1 MTSPLGGAKW
11 PQEREAQMI
20 AMRRSQMLVAQ
31 WCGLFGLTFL
41 VQAQMPSVSYDK
53 GGAALGNVRLITPDQ
68 KEFQV
73 ELSRLAGA
81 SALRALGGLVPY
93 CVIGRNDSGQP
104 VIAVSVRYD
113 ITEVSGRR
121 YHWDFRR
128 EGLTARMG
136 RLLPGA
142 SYLITPSSKVEALL
156 GRRPTGTAEIEAAAT
171 EAERD
176 LRALKTVAISLDSAV
191 LADGLLVGPDRSGSY
206 RLFGEWLR
214 AQDDLIR
221 ELDNASSKTD
231 PDLER
236 LLSSKREK
244 PAMSF
249 ADRDLYGRR
258 QEFLARVLLEVLN
271 RGGRTA
277 FAKELELLKS
287 QNRISLRRE

>member
-1 MTSPLGGAKW
+1 MMALRRAK
-11 PQEREAQMI
+11 
-20 AMRRSQMLVAQ
+20 MLVAQ

-41 VQAQMPSVSYDK
+41 VQAQMPSVSYDN
-53 GGAALGNVRLITPDQ
+53 GGVALGNVRLITPNQ

-73 ELSRLAGA
+73 ELNRLAGA

-93 CVIGRNDSGQP
+93 CVIGKNDSGQP

-113 ITEVSGRR
+113 ITELSGRR

-136 RLLPGA
+136 RFLPGA

-156 GRRPTGTAEIEAAAT
+156 GRRPIDTAAIEAAAA

-176 LRALKTVAISLDSAV
+176 VQALKTVVISLDSV
-191 LADGLLVGPDRSGSY
+191 VRADGLLVGSDRSGSY

-221 ELDNASSKTD
+221 ELDSA
-231 PDLER
+231 PRPR
-236 LLSSKREK
+236 LI
-244 PAMSF
+244 
-249 ADRDLYGRR
+249 
-258 QEFLARVLLEVLN
+258 QIW
-271 RGGRTA
+271 RGC
-277 FAKELELLKS
+277 
-287 QNRISLRRE
+287 